1 DLDGDGD
8 LDAAITC
15 AHLLAGGGW
24 SNLPSLVYLN
34 DGTGMLSDG
43 DRDLGDGG
51 LSGVALHLLDV
62 DGDGSLDIYV
72 EYYEPD
78 GQADRVYLNDGAGGF
93 SDSGLLLGDD
103 EIAWGDPDGDGD
115 LDLLGKR
122 YGEGYLV
129 RRNDGS
135 GRFEE
140 AWRLDDTAAAAGGMV
155 LVDVDGDGD
164 PDALVGNGN
173 PTRHDQPTLLLIN
186 DGRGRFSD
194 GGQTLPPTSYPSIA
208 VGDLDGDGDLDVYVA
223 NADLPDAIWLSDGT
237 TLADSGI
244 RLVAGVEGSLATRP
258 SLADLDGDGDLDVFV
273 GAFRGRA
280 EIWVNQSLPFP

>member
-1 DLDGDGD
+1 MALLLSGCVGAPEAGTAPAETTVPTATLPPTTSTTMLAWGPLSFERSDQVFERTETVQIGIGDLDGDGDVDAVFANMGAHESAVWLNDGDGFFVDSGQALTEQGHGVGVGDLDGDGD

-135 GRFEE
+135 GR
-140 AWRLDDTAAAAGGMV
+140 
-155 LVDVDGDGD
+155 
-164 PDALVGNGN
+164 
-173 PTRHDQPTLLLIN
+173 
-186 DGRGRFSD
+186 
-194 GGQTLPPTSYPSIA
+194 
-208 VGDLDGDGDLDVYVA
+208 
-223 NADLPDAIWLSDGT
+223 
-237 TLADSGI
+237 
-244 RLVAGVEGSLATRP
+244 
-258 SLADLDGDGDLDVFV
+258 
-273 GAFRGRA
+273 
-280 EIWVNQSLPFP
+280 